1 MFIIN
6 HKIWYLKFISPR
18 HELLVM
24 PDGEFTIGVCD
35 NNTQTI
41 YLASNL
47 RGHLLK
53 KVLCHEIVHAM
64 MFSYQ
69 VPLTYRQEEIVA
81 GIIDTYGEKIINITD
96 KILERL

>member
-6 HKIWYLKFISPR
+6 HRIWRLKFISPR
-18 HELLVM
+18 HTLLEM
-24 PDGEFTIGVCD
+24 PDGEFTVGVCD

-41 YLASNL
+41 YLASHL

-96 KILERL
+96 KILKRL

>member
-1 MFIIN
+1 MSIYI
-6 HKIWYLKFISPR
+6 L
-18 HELLVM
+18 
-24 PDGEFTIGVCD
+24 
-35 NNTQTI
+35 NNLT
-41 YLASNL
+41 
-47 RGHLLK
+47 REK
-53 KVLCHEIVHAM
+53 MRKVLCHEIVHAM